1 MQRPWPHDVWAL
13 SNGRHGVPGIGVGMM
28 DVMTQRADIDAAV
41 SGKTVCTI
49 FGEAAQKWADLPALR
64 WKRDGEWQ
72 SLDWKGYRAEV
83 AAVATALKA
92 LGFGPGQFGLIM
104 ARNIPEH
111 VIADLG
117 IVHAGGAAVSVY
129 NTLAPEQVEYLAN
142 HSEAS
147 VAFVEDE
154 AFLAKFLQ
162 IRSSTPKLRHLIL
175 IRGEAPEGVLSW
187 NSVVATGR
195 AAYESDPP
203 AFEAAARAV
212 GPEDTVGLIYTSGTT
227 GPPKGVVYSHNN
239 IVWTLESAR
248 RVLELHN
255 ETLISYLP
263 LAHVAERFTSQWGSI
278 YNGHEVFLCPDAA
291 ELLPYLLE
299 AKPTAFVGV
308 PRVWEKLM
316 AGINAG
322 IGAEPDEAKRQMAQ
336 GALAASMQAY
346 RLRREGQAVPA
357 ELGAVVERAQPLFML
372 LRSKV
377 GLDRCHLAVTST
389 APCRPEVH
397 EFWAALGM
405 PLYEVWGMS
414 ELTGPATAVPHSEH
428 KAPSIGRAIAGV
440 EVKLAEDGEILVR
453 GGNVMIGYYRDPEK
467 TAETIDSDG
476 WVHSGDIGQLDAD
489 GQFRIVDRKKELIIS
504 SAGKNISPL
513 NLEALA
519 KSSPIIGQAVA
530 IGDGRQFISVLL
542 VLDPQVAPAW
552 AKAHGIPAGSLAE
565 LADNPAVVDE
575 VRRALTQANTHV
587 SRVEQ
592 FKRFTILGTEW
603 SPESEELTPTMK
615 LKRRVIHSKYQPQI
629 DAMYANP
636 PGGHSVDPAR
646 EGAEAAAV

>member
-1 MQRPWPHDVWAL
+1 
-13 SNGRHGVPGIGVGMM
+13 M
-28 DVMTQRADIDAAV
+28 DVMTARADIDAAV

-49 FGEAAQKWADLPALR
+49 FAEAAKEHADRPALR

-72 SLDWKGYRAEV
+72 TLDWKGYRAKV
-83 AAVATALKA
+83 AAVATALKG

-104 ARNIPEH
+104 ARNVPEH

-142 HSEAS
+142 HSQAT
-147 VAFVEDE
+147 VAFVEDQ

-162 IRSSTPKLRHLIL
+162 IRSATPNLRHLIL

-187 NSVVATGR
+187 DSLVAEGR
-195 AAYESDPP
+195 AAYERDPA

-255 ETLISYLP
+255 EVLVSYLP

-278 YNGHEVFLCPDAA
+278 YNGHEVYLCPDVA

-322 IGAEPDEAKRQMAQ
+322 LGAEPDETRRQMAQ
-336 GALAASMQAY
+336 GAVAASIQAY
-346 RLRREGQAVPA
+346 KLRRDGQPVPA
-357 ELGAVVERAQPLFML
+357 ELAAVVERAQPLFTL

-414 ELTGPATAVPHSEH
+414 ELTGPATTVPISDHR
-428 KAPSIGRAIAGV
+428 APSVGVPMPGV
-440 EVKLAEDGEILVR
+440 EARLGEDGELLIR
-453 GGNVMIGYYRDPEK
+453 GGNVMVGYYRDPEK
-467 TAETIDSDG
+467 TAETIDKDG
-476 WVHSGDIGQLDAD
+476 WVHSGDIAQLGPD
-489 GQFRIVDRKKELIIS
+489 GHYRIVDRKKELIITS
-504 SAGKNISPL
+504 SGKNIYPA
-513 NLEALA
+513 NLEAVA

-530 IGDGRQFISVLL
+530 IGDGHSFITVLV
-542 VLDPQVAPAW
+542 VLDPQVAPMW
-552 AKAHGIPAGSLAE
+552 AKAHGIESSSMAE
-565 LADNPAVVDE
+565 LSEHPSTIAE
-575 VRRALTQANTHV
+575 VRRALTVANTHL
-587 SRVEQ
+587 SRIEQ
-592 FKRFTILGTEW
+592 FKRFTILPAEW

-615 LKRRVIHSKYQPQI
+615 LKRRVIHTKYKDEV
-629 DAMYANP
+629 DAMYADP
-636 PGGHSVDPAR
+636 PGGHSVD
-646 EGAEAAAV
+646 AEHNGSAA

>member
-1 MQRPWPHDVWAL
+1 
-13 SNGRHGVPGIGVGMM
+13 M

-49 FGEAAQKWADLPALR
+49 FGEAVKKWADLPALR

-72 SLDWKGYRAEV
+72 TLDWKGYRDEV
-83 AAVATALKA
+83 AAVAMALKG

-104 ARNIPEH
+104 ARNVPEH

-142 HSEAS
+142 HSEAT

-162 IRSSTPKLRHLIL
+162 IRSATPKLRQLVL
-175 IRGEAPEGVLSW
+175 IRGEAPDGVLSW
-187 NSVVATGR
+187 DSLVAKGR
-195 AAYESDPP
+195 AAYERDPGG
-203 AFEAAARAV
+203 FEAAARAV
-212 GPEDTVGLIYTSGTT
+212 GPEDTVSLIYTSGTT

-239 IVWTLESAR
+239 VVWTLESAR

-255 ETLISYLP
+255 ETLMSYLP

-278 YNGHEVFLCPDAA
+278 YNGHQVYLCPDVA

-322 IGAEPDEAKRQMAQ
+322 LGAEPDEAKRQMAQ

-346 RLRREGQAVPA
+346 KLRRDGQPVPA
-357 ELGAVVERAQPLFML
+357 ELASVVERAQPLFVL
-372 LRSKV
+372 LRSKI
-377 GLDRCHLAVTST
+377 GLDRCHLAITST

-397 EFWAALGM
+397 EFWAGLGM

-414 ELTGPATAVPHSEH
+414 ELTGPATTVPINDHR
-428 KAPSIGRAIAGV
+428 APSVGVPMPGV
-440 EVKLAEDGEILVR
+440 EARLGEDGELLIR
-453 GGNVMIGYYRDPEK
+453 GGNVMVGYYRDPEK
-467 TAETIDSDG
+467 TAEAIDSDG
-476 WVHSGDIGQLDAD
+476 WVHSGDIAQLGPD
-489 GQFRIVDRKKELIIS
+489 GHYRIVDRKKELIITS
-504 SAGKNISPL
+504 SGKNISPA
-513 NLEALA
+513 NLEAVA

-530 IGDGRQFISVLL
+530 IGDGHSFITVLV
-542 VLDPQVAPAW
+542 VLDPQVAPMW
-552 AKAHGIPAGSLAE
+552 AKARGIESSSMAE
-565 LADNPAVVDE
+565 LVEHPSTIAE
-575 VRRALTQANTHV
+575 VRRALTVANTHL
-587 SRVEQ
+587 SRIEQ
-592 FKRFTILGTEW
+592 FKRFTILPNEW

-615 LKRRVIHSKYQPQI
+615 LKRRVIHTKYKDQVE
-629 DAMYANP
+629 AMYAEP
-636 PGGHSVDPAR
+636 PGGHSVDP
-646 EGAEAAAV
+646 EHNGSAASG

>member
-1 MQRPWPHDVWAL
+1 
-13 SNGRHGVPGIGVGMM
+13 M

-49 FGEAAQKWADLPALR
+49 FGEAAKKWADLPALR

-83 AAVATALKA
+83 AAVAMGLRA

-104 ARNIPEH
+104 ARNVPEH

-142 HSEAS
+142 HSEAT

-154 AFLAKFLQ
+154 AFLAKFLE

-187 NSVVATGR
+187 DSLVAEGR
-195 AAYESDPP
+195 ATYERDPA

-227 GPPKGVVYSHNN
+227 GAPKGVVYSHNN

-255 ETLISYLP
+255 EKLVSYLP

-278 YNGHEVFLCPDAA
+278 YNGHEVYLCPDVA

-299 AKPTAFVGV
+299 ARPTAFVGV

-322 IGAEPDEAKRQMAQ
+322 LGAEPDEAKRQMAQ

-346 RLRREGQAVPA
+346 RLRRDGQPVPA
-357 ELGAVVERAQPLFML
+357 ELSAVVERAQPLFML

-377 GLDRCHLAVTST
+377 GLDRCQLAITST

-397 EFWAALGM
+397 EFWASLGM

-414 ELTGPATAVPHSEH
+414 ELTGPATTVTKNDHR
-428 KAPSIGRAIAGV
+428 APSVGVPMPGV
-440 EVKLAEDGEILVR
+440 EARLGEDGELLIR
-453 GGNVMIGYYRDPEK
+453 GGNVMVGYYRDPAK
-467 TAETIDSDG
+467 TAEAIDEDG
-476 WVHSGDIGQLDAD
+476 WVHSGDIAQLGAD
-489 GQFRIVDRKKELIIS
+489 GHYRIVDRKKELIIT
-504 SAGKNISPL
+504 SAGKNISPA

-530 IGDGRQFISVLL
+530 IGDGRHFISVLV
-542 VLDPQVAPAW
+542 VLDPQVAPLW
-552 AKAHGIPAGSLAE
+552 GKAHGIAQASMTE
-565 LADNPAVVDE
+565 LVEHSAIVSE
-575 VRRALTQANTHV
+575 VRRALTVANTHL

-592 FKRFTILGTEW
+592 FKRFTILPDEW
-603 SPESEELTPTMK
+603 SSESEELTPTMK
-615 LKRRVIHSKYQPQI
+615 LKRRVINTKYKDQVE
-629 DAMYANP
+629 AMYASP
-636 PGGHSVDPAR
+636 PGGHPVDADHN
-646 EGAEAAAV
+646 GVAAPG

>member
-1 MQRPWPHDVWAL
+1 
-13 SNGRHGVPGIGVGMM
+13 M

-49 FGEAAQKWADLPALR
+49 FGEAATKWADLPALR

-83 AAVATALKA
+83 AAVAMGLKA

-104 ARNIPEH
+104 ARNVPEH

-142 HSEAS
+142 HSEAT

-162 IRSSTPKLRHLIL
+162 IRSSTPKLRHLVL

-187 NSVVATGR
+187 DSLVADGR
-195 AAYESDPP
+195 AAYERDPA
-203 AFEAAARAV
+203 AFEAAVRAV

-248 RVLELHN
+248 RILELHN
-255 ETLISYLP
+255 EKLVSYLP

-278 YNGHEVFLCPDAA
+278 YNGHEVYLCPDVA

-299 AKPTAFVGV
+299 SRPTAFVGV

-316 AGINAG
+316 AGISAG

-346 RLRREGQAVPA
+346 KLRRDGQEVPA
-357 ELGAVVERAQPLFML
+357 ELAAVVERAQPLFML

-377 GLDRCHLAVTST
+377 GLDRCHLAITST

-397 EFWAALGM
+397 EFWASLGM

-414 ELTGPATAVPHSEH
+414 ELTGPATTVPINDHR
-428 KAPSIGRAIAGV
+428 APSVGVPMPGV
-440 EVKLAEDGEILVR
+440 EARLGEDGELLIR
-453 GGNVMIGYYRDPEK
+453 GGNVMVGYYRDPEK
-467 TAETIDSDG
+467 TADTIDKDG
-476 WVHSGDIGQLDAD
+476 WVHSGDIAQLGAD
-489 GQFRIVDRKKELIIS
+489 GHYRIVDRKKELIITS
-504 SAGKNISPL
+504 SGKNISPA
-513 NLEALA
+513 NLEAVA

-530 IGDGRQFISVLL
+530 IGDGHSFISVLV
-542 VLDPQVAPAW
+542 VLDPQVAPMW
-552 AKAHGIPAGSLAE
+552 AKAHGVASSSLAE
-565 LADNPAVVDE
+565 LAEHPSTIAE
-575 VRRALTQANTHV
+575 VRRALTVANTHL
-587 SRVEQ
+587 SRIEQ
-592 FKRFTILGTEW
+592 FKRFTILPDEW

-615 LKRRVIHSKYQPQI
+615 LKRRVIHTKYKDQV
-629 DAMYANP
+629 DAMYADP
-636 PGGHSVDPAR
+636 PGGHSVD
-646 EGAEAAAV
+646 AEHNGSMASA